1 MARVL
6 TATIRPICQVTR
18 NLLVCIAGLYFR
30 SFSWVTRLAF
40 QGTIDFPCTLSGA
53 APKNAEICWWHVLDD
68 LVGMCWFDRL
78 HLAFDKLEGSP
89 AVITCLPASDLNIRT
104 TTISSAALHCE
115 PAWLTYCPIVVRAS
129 FLADRISLPAL
140 ADLNLAIHISHHF
153 HRGAYTLSH
162 QRLQDHPPEE
172 SKNCLAQDNRDS
184 KVPLADS
191 GTSWKQ
197 DRVIACTRL
206 QCRSFLSPKI
216 WFSCAKLIVVVV
228 WLRRKATSRH
238 DREIRGDD
246 KGLTSTRIRYSS
258 PPPREGD
265 EVLQYLT
272 DHRQR
277 NAFRPRHTP
286 PDVCAA
292 QDVALG
298 KSRTLDLAIRSAQS
312 SRRDSGVNDD
322 LSTEK
327 TKDIIP
333 DLEANDDDLAVK
345 PPPPRQQA
353 TADLLAAPSIESL
366 ASARA
371 PSPKRPFSEISWS
384 ATSQDDGP
392 EYRPQPS
399 PRRASKKATPQP
411 TKPSQPR
418 SPSDKRARRGRK
430 TPVRPSELRNL
441 GVDAQGLDPNRQS
454 PVVRKLYSFKG
465 KWYEVTGPG
474 RPDWAEDEK
483 EEIVS
488 AAPQSSKRSR
498 ASLSRHV
505 Q

>member
-1 MARVL
+1 MAVHSMDLHPLNSSSLQSDLGQVL
-6 TATIRPICQVTR
+6 LHARCPE
-18 NLLVCIAGLYFR
+18 G
-30 SFSWVTRLAF
+30 
-40 QGTIDFPCTLSGA
+40 P
-53 APKNAEICWWHVLDD
+53 PKCSWWHVLDD
-68 LVGMCWFDRL
+68 LVGICWFDRL

-89 AVITCLPASDLNIRT
+89 AVITCTPPTSTPEQQQHHHHQSFRGVTRLLDSPMALLSTRT
-104 TTISSAALHCE
+104 
-115 PAWLTYCPIVVRAS
+115 S
-129 FLADRISLPAL
+129 FLADRISLPAR
-140 ADLNLAIHISHHF
+140 ANVQPRDTHIAPLPPRHMYSV
-153 HRGAYTLSH
+153 ASATPVVNSLSTH
-162 QRLQDHPPEE
+162 NPALCKRIATRKFRLQTPEPPGNNIRP
-172 SKNCLAQDNRDS
+172 S
-184 KVPLADS
+184 S
-191 GTSWKQ
+191 GLCSNVGVSIRTHNDPPVQNSSLWRFAPHKA
-197 DRVIACTRL
+197 RV
-206 QCRSFLSPKI
+206 Q
-216 WFSCAKLIVVVV
+216 
-228 WLRRKATSRH
+228 ATSRQN
-238 DREIRGDD
+238 RGIRGDD

-258 PPPREGD
+258 PPPREGN

-298 KSRTLDLAIRSAQS
+298 KPRVLDLAIRSAQS

-327 TKDIIP
+327 TKDVVP
-333 DLEANDDDLAVK
+333 ALEANDDDLAVK
-345 PPPPRQQA
+345 PLPPCQQA
-353 TADLLAAPSIESL
+353 PADLLAAPSPES
-366 ASARA
+366 ATSARA
-371 PSPKRPFSEISWS
+371 PSPKRPFSEISSS
-384 ATSQDDGP
+384 ATSHDDGP

-399 PRRASKKATPQP
+399 PRGASKKATPQP
-411 TKPSQPR
+411 RTPSQPR
-418 SPSDKRARRGRK
+418 SPSDKRAHRGRK

-454 PVVRKLYSFKG
+454 PVVRKLYKSKG

-483 EEIVS
+483 EVIVS
-488 AAPQSSKRSR
+488 ATPQSSKRSR